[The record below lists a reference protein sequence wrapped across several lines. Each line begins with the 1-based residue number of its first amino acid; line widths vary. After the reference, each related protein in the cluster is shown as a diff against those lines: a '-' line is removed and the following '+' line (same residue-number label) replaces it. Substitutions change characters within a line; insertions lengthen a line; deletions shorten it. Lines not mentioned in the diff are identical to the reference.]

1 MLKVIATKNKTRL
14 GVLMLFVW
22 LHLHTQRPLI
32 HPRFPTFKIP
42 IYKIKLY
49 ICLKITH
56 NAERLQ
62 VLSLTVDVRL
72 WCRKIVPPML

>member
-1 MLKVIATKNKTRL
+1 
-14 GVLMLFVW
+14 
-22 LHLHTQRPLI
+22 
-32 HPRFPTFKIP
+32 
-42 IYKIKLY
+42 LY

-72 WCRKIVPPML
+72 WCRKIVPPMLWSASQEGNDVLKTQLTPLASSPIPTTPSRHTLLTPHPISIPTGRL